1 MRSTGLRR
9 LAPRARDFLKED
21 TAPTAPSKE
30 TITASDIAHPMP
42 FVERRRS
49 KPLDHSWTEALECV
63 QRHLTGFEKANLRLE
78 QSERR
83 YRELI
88 ERAPLGIFQTD
99 AEGRLLIL
107 NRAMARI
114 FGFESQAAAEES
126 GFRCDAVVSRLV
138 KCWQDACSADDIEA
152 KTSGFE
158 TEIACAGHAAQW
170 VRLHVRAVE
179 HEHGLAGFEGIAEEI
194 TDRKLLEAQ
203 TEALAYYDLLTGLP
217 NRTLLRERLA
227 KELAA
232 ARASGSHVALFYL
245 EIERFRAISDSLG
258 VAVGERLL
266 QEFAA
271 RIRVSTGES
280 VLAARIGTAEFA
292 VLLPGVSNSDEAEA
306 VGCALVAA
314 LQVEH
319 TFLGHSFNVACNLGI
334 SQFPENGADG
344 ETLLVRA
351 EVALS
356 FARESE
362 TSSVNVFTEKMN
374 ESLAERRAFD
384 SGLRQALARN
394 ELYLVYQPQVDLKS
408 GAVTGLEALLRWRHG
423 KLGLIP
429 PNKFISVAENSG
441 LIVPIGEWVLRSA
454 CAQARAWQMAGL
466 PAVPVAVN
474 VSAVQFR
481 QHDFCDVVQ
490 NVLNETG
497 LDPGLLELEL
507 TESLLLT
514 NADEMSLIAGK
525 LREMGVKLA
534 IDDFGT
540 GYSSLGY
547 LKHFKVNRLK
557 IDRSFIQDVPMDADD
572 AAITTAII
580 EMARAL
586 NVSVLAEGVEKEDQL
601 AFLYNQQC
609 YTVQGF
615 YFSKPVTA
623 DEVYS
628 RLRTGFGHLIP
639 PRADRTAN
647 SRWINAAWTE

>member
-1 MRSTGLRR
+1 MRSTGLRG
-9 LAPRARDFLKED
+9 LAPRVHDSLNEN
-21 TAPTAPSKE
+21 TAPIASPRE
-30 TITASDIAHPMP
+30 TITASAVARPMP

-49 KPLDHSWTEALECV
+49 KALEHSWMEALECV
-63 QRHLTGFEKANLRLE
+63 QRHLTGFEQTNRRLE

-99 AEGRLLIL
+99 ATGKLLIL
-107 NRAMARI
+107 NRAMTHI
-114 FGFESQAAAEES
+114 FGFESQEAAAAS
-126 GFRCDAVVSRLV
+126 GFSCDAEVLRML
-138 KCWQDACSADDIEA
+138 KRWQNLHAADESAARASVLEA
-152 KTSGFE
+152 
-158 TEIACAGHAAQW
+158 EIACAGGSTKW
-170 VRLHVRAVE
+170 VRLHVRAAE
-179 HEHGLAGFEGIAEEI
+179 HEQGLAGFEGIAEEI
-194 TDRKLLEAQ
+194 TDRKLVEAR

-227 KELAA
+227 KELTA
-232 ARASGSHVALFYL
+232 ARILDSRVALFDL
-245 EIERFRAISDSLG
+245 EIERFRAISDSRG
-258 VAVGERLL
+258 TVVGDRLL

-271 RIRVSTGES
+271 RIRTSTRDD
-280 VLAARIGTAEFA
+280 VLAARIGPAEFA
-292 VLLPGVSNSDEAEA
+292 VVFPDVSSSDEAENEA
-306 VGCALVAA
+306 CALVAA
-314 LQVEH
+314 LQAEH
-319 TFLGHSFNVACNLGI
+319 TYLGHSFNVGCNLGI
-334 SQFPENGADG
+334 SLFPENGAD
-344 ETLLVRA
+344 EDTLLVRA

-362 TSSVNVFTEKMN
+362 TSSVNVFTEMMN

-384 SGLRQALARN
+384 FGLRQALDRN
-394 ELYLVYQPQVDLKS
+394 ELYLVYQPQVDIQS
-408 GAVTGLEALLRWRHG
+408 GAVTGLEALLRWHHG

-429 PNKFISVAENSG
+429 PNKFIAVAENSG

-454 CAQARAWQMAGL
+454 CAQARTWEMAGL

-507 TESLLLT
+507 TESLLLS
-514 NADEMSLIAGK
+514 NADEMSLIAAK

-557 IDRSFIQDVPMDADD
+557 IDRSFIKDVPADADD

-601 AFLYNQQC
+601 EFLYNQQC
-609 YTVQGF
+609 YNVQGY
-615 YFSKPVTA
+615 YFSKPVNA
-623 DEVYS
+623 DEIYH
-628 RLRTGFGHLIP
+628 RLQTGFGHLIP
-639 PRADRTAN
+639 TQAERLARQRSSDEAR
-647 SRWINAAWTE
+647 